1 MSNADN
7 VLVGVTGAVY
17 VGPTSST
24 APTASDSTL
33 TGFTDLGYVSA
44 DGLTITPDK
53 STASITAWQN
63 ADKVREIVTESSLT
77 FEFSLLETTE
87 DAVELYFGS
96 AITAGK
102 VEFNPSETGGR
113 KSFVFDV
120 VDDTKVIRYYLPSA
134 EVMAVSPITV
144 ANSEAH
150 AYGVTVTAYASAG
163 RSADVFF
170 SEFEV

>member
-1 MSNADN
+1 MSNAEN

-53 STASITAWQN
+53 STQSINAWQN

-77 FEFSLLETTE
+77 FEFSLLETTQ

-96 AITAGK
+96 DIVSGK
-102 VEFNPSETGGR
+102 VAFNPSNTGGR

-120 VDDTKVIRYYLPSA
+120 VDDTKVIRYYLPAA